1 MTMPDTETA
10 ITTGELSRAVT
21 LIRGDI
27 KDVKKDISERPTI
40 QDYKDLKEEMGGKA
54 SKDALTYLTDRIKDL
69 EDWQKW
75 AMRIGVPALI
85 GVIFN
90 IANTLDGK
98 IPG

>member
-1 MTMPDTETA
+1 MSDTETA
-10 ITTGELSRAVT
+10 NITTGELSRAVT

-40 QDYKDLKEEMGGKA
+40 ADYKDLRAEVEKKA
-54 SKDALTYLTDRIKDL
+54 TTDALGWALSRIKEL